1 MAMPGA
7 ALRARILW
15 LGGVDPCRDRA
26 RSEKDND
33 SLGWWMRLGRMTH
46 ALRPAA
52 RTRAILSACDMC
64 WGCRVT
70 RGTPWGS
77 TERSRLPRRPVPT
90 PRLRALFDLNVFP
103 EADPM
108 IDLGHGGPRGPVG
121 PRGAPPRPGALTDVV
136 ELPGGGARQITLRS
150 GGRAEQVHADG
161 VAWEVCVAADL
172 ARLFTLGDDLAVPY
186 RFHGHHPL
194 VLHYVRFGDSSFD
207 KTTALA
213 S

>member
-1 MAMPGA
+1 RPG
-7 ALRARILW
+7 L
-15 LGGVDPCRDRA
+15 VDAPGPNDACR
-26 RSEKDND
+26 
-33 SLGWWMRLGRMTH
+33 
-46 ALRPAA
+46 RPAA
-52 RTRAILSACDMC
+52 RTRAILSACDMY

-77 TERSRLPRRPVPT
+77 TERSRLPRRPLPT
-90 PRLRALFDLNVFP
+90 RRLRALFDLNVFP

-108 IDLGHGGPRGPVG
+108 IDLGHGGPRGLVG
-121 PRGAPPRPGALTDVV
+121 PRGALAARGTLTDVV
-136 ELPGGGARQITLRS
+136 ELHAVGASQITLRS

-194 VLHYVRFGDSSFD
+194 VLHLRFCDRSFD
-207 KTTALA
+207 KTTALVSPGA
-213 S
+213 IDADRSTSAWRA